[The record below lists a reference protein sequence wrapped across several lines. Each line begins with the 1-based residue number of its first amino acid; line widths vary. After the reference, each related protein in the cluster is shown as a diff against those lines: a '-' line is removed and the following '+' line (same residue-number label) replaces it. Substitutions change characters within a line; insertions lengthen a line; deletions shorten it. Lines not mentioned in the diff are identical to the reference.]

1 MTRGVFRVALRT
13 FLTVNNTFWKLRPV
27 EGNGGS
33 SVAGSGHG
41 TRPLVQDSGVTKGAS
56 SPSHDS
62 DFKSLQN

>member
-1 MTRGVFRVALRT
+1 MARGAFRVALRT
-13 FLTVNNTFWKLRPV
+13 FLTNNTFWKLRPV

-33 SVAGSGHG
+33 SVAGSGRG

-56 SPSHDS
+56 SLSHDS